1 MKRLGVFSAAAFFG
15 LMAACSQPTIG
26 TSAEKAGAQNLIR
39 AAAAPG
45 DFSSPAWGE
54 RFLQHVKILAS
65 DEFEGRAPG
74 TRGETLTTDYLIS
87 QFKQMGLAPGNPDG
101 TFIQK
106 VPLIGYSSLPEASL
120 STNRVSLPL
129 KFPQDYVAWSATRQ
143 AEISLDNADLVF
155 VGYGVIAPEY
165 GWDDYKGMDVK
176 GKTIVMLINDPPLP
190 DPADPTRLDAKMFKG
205 DAMTYYGRWTYK
217 FEMAARLGAA
227 AAIIVHETKPAAYPY
242 SVVMNSWSRE
252 NFSINDGPNENFPPI
267 PAWIH
272 LDRAK
277 ELFSASNLDFYDMKK
292 AALSKDFRPVVLN
305 SKINIK
311 VKNTW
316 RTVDSNN
323 VLAKIEGS
331 DPQLKNEIIVYTAH
345 WDHFGMDEKLPG
357 SKTQKI
363 YHGALDN
370 ASGVAALLELARAF
384 KQLPVAPRRSII
396 FMAPTAEE
404 QGLLGAQYYAN
415 HPLYPLEKTVAN
427 INMDGMNMWG
437 RTSDVE
443 VLGFGNSTL
452 EDVLN
457 DAAAKQKRSV
467 NPESRAELGGY
478 FRSDHF
484 EFAKVGVPALYMK
497 SRTQYIG
504 QPADYAI
511 QKVDNYIAND
521 YHKVTD
527 VIHDDWTTAGAV
539 EDMALLFDIGRRVA
553 ETSAYP
559 TWKPGS
565 EFRERREKMMLKPLG
580 RTKP

>member
-1 MKRLGVFSAAAFFG
+1 LRKSFVLLTALAVV
-15 LMAACSQPTIG
+15 AACSQPSIQP
-26 TSAEKAGAQNLIR
+26 SAESNKKSSGPEATL
-39 AAAAPG
+39 AA
-45 DFSSPAWGE
+45 SGE
-54 RFLQHVKILAS
+54 RFMQHVKILAS
-65 DEFEGRAPG
+65 DDFEGRAPG
-74 TRGETLTTDYLIS
+74 TQGETLSVEYITN

-101 TFIQK
+101 SYGQK
-106 VPLIGYSSLPEASL
+106 VPLIGYKSLPEASF
-120 STNRVSLPL
+120 STNGAATEL
-129 KFPQDYVAWSATRQ
+129 KFPQDYVAWSATQ
-143 AEISLDNADLVF
+143 KAEISLDAADMLF
-155 VGYGVIAPEY
+155 VGYGVVAPEY
-165 GWDDYKGMDVK
+165 GWDDYKGADLK
-176 GKTIVMLINDPPLP
+176 GKTIIMLINDPPLP
-190 DPADPTRLDAKMFKG
+190 DPADPSKLDAKMFKG

-217 FEMAARLGAA
+217 FEMAAKLGAT
-227 AAIIVHETKPAAYPY
+227 AAIIIHETKPAAYPY

-252 NFSINDGPNENFPPI
+252 NFSVNDGPNKHFPPI
-267 PAWIH
+267 PAWMH
-272 LDRAK
+272 LERAK
-277 ELFSASNLDFYDMKK
+277 QLFSASNLDFDAMKK
-292 AALSKDFRPVVLN
+292 AALSKDFRPVALK
-305 SKINIK
+305 SKMTMR

-316 RTVDSNN
+316 RMVDSQN

-331 DPQLKNEIIVYTAH
+331 DPALKNETIIYTAH
-345 WDHFGMDEKLPG
+345 WDHFGMDDKLPG

-370 ASGVAALLELARAF
+370 ATGVAALLELARAF
-384 KQLPVAPRRSII
+384 KQMPVAPRRTIV
-396 FMAPTAEE
+396 FMATTAEE
-404 QGLLGAQYYAN
+404 QGLLGAQYYAS
-415 HPLYPLEKTVAN
+415 HPLYPLAKTVAN

-504 QPADYAI
+504 QPADYAK

-527 VIHDDWTTAGAV
+527 VIHDDWNTEGAV
-539 EDMALLFDIGRRVA
+539 EDMALLFDVGLRVA
-553 ETSAYP
+553 QSDTMP
-559 TWKPGS
+559 KWKPES
-565 EFRERREKMMLKPLG
+565 EFRERREQMLKQAAI
-580 RTKP
+580 KK

>member
-1 MKRLGVFSAAAFFG
+1 MKRYGLFLFSIFIDV
-15 LMAACSQPTIG
+15 LVACSQPAIQS
-26 TSAEKAGAQNLIR
+26 SAPQPDSPSVAR
-39 AAAAPG
+39 AANAAG
-45 DFSSPAWGE
+45 DFSAPARGE
-54 RFLQHVKILAS
+54 RFMQHIKILAS
-65 DEFEGRAPG
+65 DDFEGRAPG
-74 TRGETLTTDYLIS
+74 TKGEALTTEYLIN

-101 TFIQK
+101 SYVQK
-106 VPLIGYSSLPEASL
+106 VPLIGYTSLPEASIKNL
-120 STNRVSLPL
+120 GDVTAL
-129 KFPQDYVAWSATRQ
+129 KFPQDYVAWSATQQ
-143 AEISLDNADLVF
+143 AEILLQNTDLVF

-165 GWDDYKGMDVK
+165 GWDDYKGADLK
-176 GKTIVMLINDPPLP
+176 GKTVVMLINDPPLP
-190 DPADPTRLDAKMFKG
+190 DPVDPTKLDAKMFKG

-217 FEMAARLGAA
+217 FEMAAKLGAA

-252 NFSINDGPNENFPPI
+252 NFSINDGPNKNFPPI

-277 ELFSASNLDFYDMKK
+277 QLFAASNLDFDAMKK
-292 AALSKDFRPVVLN
+292 AALSKDFRPVELK
-305 SKINIK
+305 SKINMK

-316 RTVDSNN
+316 RMVDSNN

-331 DPQLKNEIIVYTAH
+331 DPVLKNETIIYTAH

-357 SKTQKI
+357 NKTQKI

-384 KQLPVAPRRSII
+384 RQMPIAPKRSII
-396 FMAPTAEE
+396 FMATTAEE

-443 VLGFGNSTL
+443 ILGFGNSTL

-457 DAAAKQKRSV
+457 TAAQKQNRSV

-504 QPADYAI
+504 QPADYAK
-511 QKVDNYIAND
+511 QKVDNYIANH

-527 VIHDDWTTAGAV
+527 VIHDDWNPSGAM
-539 EDMALLFDIGRRVA
+539 EDMALLFDVGLRVA
-553 ETSAYP
+553 ESSVPPA
-559 TWKPGS
+559 WKPES
-565 EFRERREKMMLKPLG
+565 EFRERREQMLKQMKS
-580 RTKP
+580 TKQ

>member
-1 MKRLGVFSAAAFFG
+1 M
-15 LMAACSQPTIG
+15 
-26 TSAEKAGAQNLIR
+26 
-39 AAAAPG
+39 
-45 DFSSPAWGE
+45 
-54 RFLQHVKILAS
+54 QHIKTLAS
-65 DEFEGRAPG
+65 DDFEGRAPG
-74 TRGETLTTDYLIS
+74 TKGEVLTTDYLIS

-101 TFIQK
+101 SYVQK
-106 VPLIGYSSLPEASL
+106 VPLIGYTSLPEASIKNI
-120 STNRVSLPL
+120 SDVTAL
-129 KFPQDYVAWSATRQ
+129 KFPQDYVAWSATQQ
-143 AEISLDNADLVF
+143 AEILMENNELIF

-165 GWDDYKGMDVK
+165 GWDDYKSADVK

-190 DPADPTRLDAKMFKG
+190 DPADSSKLDAKMFKG

-217 FEMAARLGAA
+217 FEMAAKLGAA

-252 NFSINDGPNENFPPI
+252 NFSINDGPNKNFPPI

-277 ELFSASNLDFYDMKK
+277 DLFRASNLDFDALKK
-292 AALSKDFRPVVLN
+292 AALSKDFRPVALK
-305 SKINIK
+305 SKINME

-316 RTVDSNN
+316 RMVDSNN

-331 DPQLKNEIIVYTAH
+331 DPALKNEYVIYTAH

-384 KQLPVAPRRSII
+384 KQLPVAPKRTII
-396 FMAPTAEE
+396 FMATTAEE

-437 RTSDVE
+437 CTSDVE

-457 DAAAKQKRSV
+457 DAATKQNRSV

-504 QPADYAI
+504 QPADYAK

-527 VIHDDWTTAGAV
+527 VIHDDWNASGAV
-539 EDMALLFDIGRRVA
+539 EDIALLFDVGMRVA
-553 ETSAYP
+553 QSQAYP
-559 TWKPGS
+559 QWKPES
-565 EFRERREKMMLKPLG
+565 EFRARREKMLKLAQSV
-580 RTKP
+580 KQ

>member
-1 MKRLGVFSAAAFFG
+1 MKRYGLILFG
-15 LMAACSQPTIG
+15 IIFAVLVACSQPAMQAGPAKTNVQ
-26 TSAEKAGAQNLIR
+26 TSER
-39 AAAAPG
+39 ASDTAG
-45 DFSSPAWGE
+45 DFTAPAWGQ
-54 RFLQHVKILAS
+54 RFMEHIRTLAS
-65 DEFEGRAPG
+65 DDFEGRAPA
-74 TRGETLTTDYLIS
+74 TKGETLTTEYVIN

-101 TFIQK
+101 SYVQK
-106 VPLIGYSSLPEASL
+106 VPLIGYTSLPQATFNASG
-120 STNRVSLPL
+120 VAAPL
-129 KFPQDYVAWSATRQ
+129 KFPQDFVAWSATQQ
-143 AEISLDNADLVF
+143 AEIAIDNNDMLF
-155 VGYGVIAPEY
+155 VGYGTIAPEY
-165 GWDDYKGMDVK
+165 GWDDYKGADVK

-190 DPADPTRLDAKMFKG
+190 DPTDPSKLDAKMFKG

-217 FEMAARLGAA
+217 FEMAAKLGAA
-227 AAIIVHETKPAAYPY
+227 AAIIIHETKPAAYPY

-252 NFSINDGPNENFPPI
+252 NFSINDGPNKNFPPI

-277 ELFSASNLDFYDMKK
+277 DLFRASGLDFDLMKK
-292 AALSKDFRPVVLN
+292 SALSKDFKPVLLK
-305 SKINIK
+305 SKNQMK

-316 RTVDSNN
+316 RTVESNN

-331 DPQLKNEIIVYTAH
+331 DPTLKNEYVIYTAH
-345 WDHFGMDEKLPG
+345 WDHFGMDEKLAG
-357 SKTQKI
+357 AKTQKI

-384 KQLPVAPRRSII
+384 KQLPVAPKRTII
-396 FMAPTAEE
+396 FLATTAEE

-415 HPLYPLEKTVAN
+415 HPLYSLQKTLAN

-443 VLGFGNSTL
+443 ILGFGNSTL

-457 DAAAKQKRSV
+457 DAAKKQNRSV

-504 QPADYAI
+504 QPADYAK

-527 VIHDDWTTAGAV
+527 VIHDDWNPSGAM
-539 EDMALLFDIGRRVA
+539 EDMALLFDVGMRVSQA
-553 ETSAYP
+553 ANFP
-559 TWKPGS
+559 QWKPES
-565 EFRERREKMMLKPLG
+565 EFRARREQMLK
-580 RTKP
+580 

>member
-1 MKRLGVFSAAAFFG
+1 MKRYDLILFSIIFSA
-15 LMAACSQPTIG
+15 LVACSQPAMQSAPAKTNAH
-26 TSAEKAGAQNLIR
+26 TSER
-39 AAAAPG
+39 ASNTAG
-45 DFSSPAWGE
+45 DFSAPVWGE
-54 RFLQHVKILAS
+54 RFMQHIKVLAS
-65 DEFEGRAPG
+65 DDFEGRAPG
-74 TRGETLTTDYLIS
+74 TRGEKLTTDYLIN

-101 TFIQK
+101 SYVQK
-106 VPLIGYSSLPEASL
+106 VPLIGYTSLPQATFSANNAA
-120 STNRVSLPL
+120 TPL
-129 KFPQDYVAWSATRQ
+129 KFPQDFVAWSATQQ
-143 AEISLDNADLVF
+143 AEISIDNNDILF
-155 VGYGVIAPEY
+155 VGYGTIAPEY
-165 GWDDYKGMDVK
+165 GWDDYKGVDVK

-190 DPADPTRLDAKMFKG
+190 DPADPTKLDAKMFKG

-217 FEMAARLGAA
+217 FEMAAKLGAA

-252 NFSINDGPNENFPPI
+252 NFSINDGPNKNFPPI

-277 ELFSASNLDFYDMKK
+277 DLFRASGLDFDQAKK
-292 AALSKDFRPVVLN
+292 SALSKDFKPVLLK
-305 SKINIK
+305 SKNQMK

-316 RTVDSNN
+316 RMVDSNN

-331 DPQLKNEIIVYTAH
+331 DPVLKNEYVIYTAH

-357 SKTQKI
+357 TKTQKI

-384 KQLPVAPRRSII
+384 KQMPVAPKRTII
-396 FMAPTAEE
+396 FLATTAEE

-415 HPLYPLEKTVAN
+415 HPLYPLQKTLAN

-443 VLGFGNSTL
+443 ILGFGNSTL

-457 DAAAKQKRSV
+457 DAAKKQNRSV

-504 QPADYAI
+504 QPADYAKR
-511 QKVDNYIAND
+511 KVDNYIAND

-527 VIHDDWTTAGAV
+527 VIHDDWNPSGAG
-539 EDMALLFDIGRRVA
+539 EDMALLFDVGMRVA
-553 ETSAYP
+553 QAQAYP
-559 TWKPGS
+559 QWKPES
-565 EFRERREKMMLKPLG
+565 EFRQRREQMLKQ
-580 RTKP
+580 TKSAEQ

>member
-1 MKRLGVFSAAAFFG
+1 MALRMSVILVMMVFFS
-15 LMAACSQPTIG
+15 ACSQTAFQPPPQTPQTDYSD
-26 TSAEKAGAQNLIR
+26 TSGK
-39 AAAAPG
+39 
-45 DFSSPAWGE
+45 
-54 RFLQHVKILAS
+54 RFLAHIKTLSS

-74 TRGETLTTDYLIS
+74 SRGEVLTVEYLTK
-87 QFKQMGLAPGNPDG
+87 QFQQMGLAPGNPDG
-101 TFIQK
+101 TYVQK
-106 VPLIGYSSLPEASL
+106 VPLVGYTSLPEASFAL
-120 STNRVSLPL
+120 GPTKTEL
-129 KFPQDYVAWSATRQ
+129 KFPQDYVAWSATQQ
-143 AEISLDNADLVF
+143 AEITLNDAEMVF
-155 VGYGVIAPEY
+155 VGYGTVAPEY
-165 GWDDYKGMDVK
+165 DWDDYKGVDVK
-176 GKTIVMLINDPPLP
+176 GKTIIMLINDPPLP
-190 DPADPTRLDAKMFKG
+190 DPLDPGKLDAKMFKG

-217 FEMAARLGAA
+217 FEMAAKLGAT

-252 NFSINDGPNENFPPI
+252 NFSVNDGPNTHFPPI
-267 PAWIH
+267 PSWIH

-277 ELFSASNLDFYDMKK
+277 QLFSASNLDFDAMKK
-292 AALSKDFRPVVLN
+292 AALSRDFKPVTLKTKMN
-305 SKINIK
+305 MR

-323 VLAKIEGS
+323 VVAKIEGS
-331 DPQLKNEIIVYTAH
+331 DPKLKDEVVIYTAH
-345 WDHFGMDEKLPG
+345 WDHFGMDEKLSG

-384 KQLPVAPRRSII
+384 KQLPVAPKRTIV
-396 FMAPTAEE
+396 FMATTAEE
-404 QGLLGAQYYAN
+404 QGLLGAQYYAV
-415 HPLYPLEKTVAN
+415 HPLYPLKKTLAN

-457 DAAAKQKRSV
+457 DAAKKQNRSV

-504 QPADYAI
+504 QSADYAK

-527 VIHDDWTTAGAV
+527 VIHDDWVTSGAV
-539 EDMALLFDIGRRVA
+539 EDIALLFDVGMRVA
-553 ETSAYP
+553 QANAYP
-559 TWKPGS
+559 QWKAGS
-565 EFRERREKMMLKPLG
+565 EFKERRDVMMQQAERK
-580 RTKP
+580 

>member
-1 MKRLGVFSAAAFFG
+1 MKRYGLILFG
-15 LMAACSQPTIG
+15 IIFAVLVACSQPAMQAGPAKTNVQ
-26 TSAEKAGAQNLIR
+26 TSERTSDTA
-39 AAAAPG
+39 G
-45 DFSSPAWGE
+45 DFTAPAWGN
-54 RFLQHVKILAS
+54 RFMEHIKILAS
-65 DEFEGRAPG
+65 DDFEGRAPA
-74 TRGETLTTDYLIS
+74 TKGETLTTEYVIN

-101 TFIQK
+101 SYVQK
-106 VPLIGYSSLPEASL
+106 VPLIGYTSLPQATFNASG
-120 STNRVSLPL
+120 VAAPL
-129 KFPQDYVAWSATRQ
+129 KFPQDFVAWSATQQ
-143 AEISLDNADLVF
+143 AEIAIDNNDMLF
-155 VGYGVIAPEY
+155 VGYGTIAPEY
-165 GWDDYKGMDVK
+165 GWDDYKGADVK

-190 DPADPTRLDAKMFKG
+190 DPTDPSKLDAKMFKG

-217 FEMAARLGAA
+217 FEMAAKLGAA
-227 AAIIVHETKPAAYPY
+227 AAIIIHETKPAAYPY

-252 NFSINDGPNENFPPI
+252 NFSINDGPNKNFPPI

-277 ELFSASNLDFYDMKK
+277 DLFHASGLDFDLMKK
-292 AALSKDFRPVVLN
+292 SALSKDFKPVLLK
-305 SKINIK
+305 SKNQMK

-316 RTVDSNN
+316 RTVESNN

-331 DPQLKNEIIVYTAH
+331 DPTLKNEYVIYTAH
-345 WDHFGMDEKLPG
+345 WDHFGMDEKLAG
-357 SKTQKI
+357 AKTQKI

-384 KQLPVAPRRSII
+384 KQLPVAPKRTII
-396 FMAPTAEE
+396 FLATTAEE

-415 HPLYPLEKTVAN
+415 HPLYSLQKTLAN

-443 VLGFGNSTL
+443 ILGFGNSTL

-457 DAAAKQKRSV
+457 DAAKKQNRSV

-504 QPADYAI
+504 QPADYAK

-527 VIHDDWTTAGAV
+527 VIHDDWNPSGAM
-539 EDMALLFDIGRRVA
+539 EDMALLFDVGMRVSQA
-553 ETSAYP
+553 ANFP
-559 TWKPGS
+559 QWKPES
-565 EFRERREKMMLKPLG
+565 EFRARREQMLK
-580 RTKP
+580 

>member
-1 MKRLGVFSAAAFFG
+1 MKRNGLFLFSFFISA
-15 LMAACSQPTIG
+15 LVACSQPAQQSSEPQSG
-26 TSAEKAGAQNLIR
+26 TRALERGANL
-39 AAAAPG
+39 AG
-45 DFSSPAWGE
+45 DFTAPAWGD
-54 RFLQHVKILAS
+54 RFMQHIKILAS
-65 DEFEGRAPG
+65 DDFEGRGPG
-74 TRGETLTTDYLIS
+74 TRGETLTTDYLIN

-101 TFIQK
+101 SYVQN
-106 VPLIGYSSLPEASL
+106 VPLVGYTSLPQASL
-120 STNRVSLPL
+120 SANQISTDV
-129 KFPQDYVAWSATRQ
+129 KFPQDYVAWSATQQ
-143 AEISLDNADLVF
+143 AEIALNNTDMLF

-165 GWDDYKGMDVK
+165 GWDDYKGADLK

-190 DPADPTRLDAKMFKG
+190 DPADPSKLDAKMFKG

-217 FEMAARLGAA
+217 FEMAAKLGAA
-227 AAIIVHETKPAAYPY
+227 AAIIIHETKPAAYPY
-242 SVVMNSWSRE
+242 SVVVNSWSRE
-252 NFSINDGPNENFPPI
+252 NFSINDGPNKNFPPI

-277 ELFSASNLDFYDMKK
+277 DLFRASGLDFDAMKK
-292 AALSKDFRPVVLN
+292 AALSKDFRPIALN
-305 SKINIK
+305 SKINMR

-316 RTVDSNN
+316 RMVDSKN

-331 DPQLKNEIIVYTAH
+331 DLVLKNETIIYTAH
-345 WDHFGMDEKLPG
+345 WDHFGIDEKLPG

-384 KQLPVAPRRSII
+384 KQMPVAPKRTII
-396 FMAPTAEE
+396 FMATTAEE

-415 HPLYPLEKTVAN
+415 HPLYPLQKTVAN

-443 VLGFGNSTL
+443 ILGFGNSTL
-452 EDVLN
+452 EDTLN
-457 DAAAKQKRSV
+457 DAAKKQNRSV

-504 QPADYAI
+504 QPAAYAK
-511 QKVDNYIAND
+511 QKVDHYIAND

-527 VIHDDWTTAGAV
+527 VIHDDWNPSGAL
-539 EDMALLFDIGRRVA
+539 EDMALLFDVGMRVA
-553 ETSAYP
+553 QAQNIP
-559 TWKPGS
+559 QWKPGS
-565 EFRERREKMMLKPLG
+565 EFKARREQMMK
-580 RTKP
+580 

>member
-1 MKRLGVFSAAAFFG
+1 MRRYGLLLSVIIFSLF
-15 LMAACSQPTIG
+15 MACSQPAIQTPATKTEVQII
-26 TSAEKAGAQNLIR
+26 ERGANTP
-39 AAAAPG
+39 A
-45 DFSSPAWGE
+45 DFSSPAWSQ
-54 RFLQHVKILAS
+54 RFMQHIKILAS
-65 DEFEGRAPG
+65 DDFEGRAPG
-74 TRGETLTTDYLIS
+74 TRGETLTTDYLIG
-87 QFKQMGLAPGNPDG
+87 QFKQMGLSPGNPDG
-101 TFIQK
+101 SYMQK
-106 VPLIGYSSLPEASL
+106 VPLIGYTSLPEASL
-120 STNRVSLPL
+120 KNISDVTAL
-129 KFPQDYVAWSATRQ
+129 KFPQDYVAWSATQQ
-143 AEISLDNADLVF
+143 AEILLENADLLF
-155 VGYGVIAPEY
+155 VGYGVVAPEY
-165 GWDDYKGMDVK
+165 GWDDYKGVDVK

-190 DPADPTRLDAKMFKG
+190 DPADPTKLDAKMFKG

-217 FEMAARLGAA
+217 FEMAAKLGAA
-227 AAIIVHETKPAAYPY
+227 AAIIIHETKPAAYPY

-252 NFSINDGPNENFPPI
+252 NFSINDGPNKNFPPI

-277 ELFSASNLDFYDMKK
+277 QLFASSNLDFDAMKK
-292 AALSKDFRPVVLN
+292 AALSKDFKPVALK
-305 SKINIK
+305 SKINMK

-331 DPQLKNEIIVYTAH
+331 DPTLKNEYVIYTAH

-384 KQLPVAPRRSII
+384 KQMPAAPKRTII
-396 FMAPTAEE
+396 FMATTAEE

-415 HPLYPLEKTVAN
+415 HPLYPLQKTAAN

-443 VLGFGNSTL
+443 VFGFGNSTL

-497 SRTQYIG
+497 SRTQYIN
-504 QPADYAI
+504 QSADYAK

-527 VIHDDWTTAGAV
+527 VIHDDWNTSGAV
-539 EDMALLFDIGRRVA
+539 EDMALLFDVGMRVA
-553 ETSAYP
+553 QTETYP
-559 TWKPGS
+559 QWKPES
-565 EFRERREKMMLKPLG
+565 EFRARREQMVK
-580 RTKP
+580 